1 MSEPSAPP
9 QNVHGHNTSSTEI
22 LVQWDEV
29 PAEEQNGEILHYT
42 VIYQK
47 AEGGEAEKRKQ
58 VNSPTRNVQLTN
70 LTNYSYYNIA
80 VLAATVKGDGPP
92 SDPIQ
97 VRTDEDSK

>member
-1 MSEPSAPP
+1 MF
-9 QNVHGHNTSSTEI
+9 
-22 LVQWDEV
+22 VQWDKV

-47 AEGGEAEKRKQ
+47 TEGGETEKRKQ
-58 VNSPTRNVQLTN
+58 VNSPTRNVQLRN
-70 LTNYSYYNIA
+70 LTKYTYYSIR
-80 VLAATVKGDGPP
+80 VLAATVKGDGPL

>member
-1 MSEPSAPP
+1 M
-9 QNVHGHNTSSTEI
+9 QGHNSSSTSIFVE
-22 LVQWDEV
+22 WDEV
-29 PAEEQNGEILHYT
+29 TAENQNGEILNYT
-42 VIYQK
+42 VIYEK

-58 VNSPTRNVQLTN
+58 VNSPSRNVQLTN
-70 LTNYSYYNIA
+70 LTKYTSYSIK